1 MALSHNQHHN
11 QHDHPHQNPLWR
23 LAGVSFGYN
32 GRTLFEGL
40 DLTIRPGRCHGLLG
54 PNGSGKS
61 TLLDLLGG
69 LVPPQQGTILY
80 RDQTLSLWRPRQ
92 LAVRLALVPQDFT
105 LHFDFTTREVVAMGR
120 HPHLH
125 RFAAM
130 SADEQ
135 RLIDGVMAELG
146 IAHLAGRP
154 VTRLSGGEKQRVA
167 VARALVQEPEA
178 LLLDEATSNL
188 DVYHSLEILRILRRR
203 IENGLTVVAAIHD
216 LNFAAAFCD
225 DLIFLKEGR
234 IVFQGSTA
242 DTLTPEVI
250 SRVYG
255 VEAQVRPDGF
265 NGCRQVSYR
274 LAEVAEDMA
283 A

>member
-1 MALSHNQHHN
+1 MKER
-11 QHDHPHQNPLWR
+11 HDPLWE
-23 LAGVSFGYN
+23 LSGVVFGY
-32 GRTLFEGL
+32 GESPLFNGL
-40 DLTIRPGRCHGLLG
+40 DLTIGQGVGYGLLG

-61 TLLDLLGG
+61 TLLDLLCG
-69 LVPPQQGTILY
+69 LSRPRQGTIRY
-80 RDQTLSLWRPRQ
+80 RGQPLEAWRPRQ

-105 LHFDFTTREVVAMGR
+105 LRFDFTAREVVAMGR

-130 SADEQ
+130 DAAEHRLVDE
-135 RLIDGVMAELG
+135 IMAELG

-188 DVYHSLEILRILRRR
+188 DVYHALEILRILRRR
-203 IENGLTVVAAIHD
+203 IEGGLTVLAAIHD

-225 DLIFLKEGR
+225 ELIFLKGGR
-234 IVFQGSTA
+234 IALRGRTEL
-242 DTLTPEVI
+242 TLTPEVI
-250 SRVYG
+250 NQVYG
-255 VEAQVRPDGF
+255 VKATVREDELT
-265 NGCRQVSYR
+265 GCRQVSFR
-274 LAEVAEDMA
+274 LAETAP
-283 A
+283 